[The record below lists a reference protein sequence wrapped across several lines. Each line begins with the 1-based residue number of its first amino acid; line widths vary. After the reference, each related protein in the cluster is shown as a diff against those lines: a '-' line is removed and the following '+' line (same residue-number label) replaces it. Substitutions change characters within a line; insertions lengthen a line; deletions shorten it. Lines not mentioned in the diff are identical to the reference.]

1 MVLLS
6 MQNVNKSFGLNVVLK
21 NINMTLKEG
30 QKMGLV
36 GVNGSGKS
44 TLLKLITG
52 ELHPDAPNPDPG
64 VVSLVKGTTVGL
76 LTQFADIESDLTGDL
91 SLHTVAEKNNVSPGY
106 LSGVFHQETGKTFTE
121 FVNEKRMEQGERL
134 LRSSALQIQ
143 TIAQYCGIPDV
154 NYFSKLFKKHYGK
167 TPKEYRKSGQ

>member
-64 VVSLVKGTTVGL
+64 TISLMRGATVGI
-76 LTQFADIESDLTGDL
+76 LTQFADIESNLTVVEEL
-91 SLHTVAEKNNVSPGY
+91 SR
-106 LSGVFHQETGKTFTE
+106 VFDPLKQMDIEIEISTITSFGTI
-121 FVNEKRMEQGERL
+121 
-134 LRSSALQIQ
+134 SSDD
-143 TIAQYCGIPDV
+143 G
-154 NYFSKLFKKHYGK
+154 
-167 TPKEYRKSGQ
+167 